1 MRCVLFNDC
10 ASRVGGKGVFRG
22 GECQHLMCRL
32 ATTHLFSW
40 ASVSCVCFFFV
51 KLCNICSS
59 WFDVHCHAIPH
70 DHPCW
75 CLFAAHTVQQ
85 EISFR
90 SFVLAV
96 AVYWNTMHR
105 FADTVRFRGT
115 SCFSLRRCRCAS
127 GNVLAFMQTA
137 SMASIIVVG
146 CHVPHWRRS
155 SKLGARPR
163 SGFATRFPNRNTS
176 RLLGRGTV

>member
-1 MRCVLFNDC
+1 MCLVQRLCVKGGSKGCF
-10 ASRVGGKGVFRG
+10 SRRRVPALDVSARDHTSVFVGFR
-22 GECQHLMCRL
+22 
-32 ATTHLFSW
+32 F
-40 ASVSCVCFFFV
+40 VCLFFFV

-90 SFVLAV
+90 SFVLAM

-137 SMASIIVVG
+137 SMSSIIVVG
-146 CHVPHWRRS
+146 CHVPH
-155 SKLGARPR
+155 
-163 SGFATRFPNRNTS
+163 
-176 RLLGRGTV
+176 